1 MRNRRASVLAAS
13 TLILILSGSIE
24 VLAQQAEPIAA
35 EARDA
40 ERSRQPEGGANV
52 VADAAKRPVHAWTFR
67 AEPVAWFVAPGGD
80 VTIPGTTTGG
90 TSFSLDD
97 TLNLDEPEFTPLVE
111 LHAARGRWRATV
123 SGYFIDQE
131 ATVSSNVAGSFGDV
145 PVSTGDTIASEFS
158 FTSFQAAGAYAFDPY
173 RAAPNGRGGHDFV
186 ATLEVMAGARAH
198 YVDFDFGV
206 TPPGG
211 STTTTGA
218 DEFFVEPFGGV
229 KGTLDI
235 REHFTVDVEFSL
247 GGFSV
252 GGDRSSFS
260 ADVMV
265 GGMWRPV
272 RNVGLQIG
280 FRQQFF
286 NLTDGDGASEFE
298 FDGTAGGVFAGLEFR
313 H

>member
-206 TPPGG
+206 IVYHYPNSDTPDP
-211 STTTTGA
+211 T
-218 DEFFVEPFGGV
+218 
-229 KGTLDI
+229 
-235 REHFTVDVEFSL
+235 
-247 GGFSV
+247 
-252 GGDRSSFS
+252 GGDITNSDYVELKAGVSGEFVKNLS
-260 ADVMV
+260 T
-265 GGMWRPV
+265 GITYYYSPEYTLV
-272 RNVGLQIG
+272 RTEAHVLE
-280 FRQQFF
+280 
-286 NLTDGDGASEFE
+286 LA
-298 FDGTAGGVFAGLEFR
+298 AGYTLPISTQAPR
-313 H
+313 